1 MSVSNI
7 NHVVLTGRLTSDPDL
22 RVLPSGASVCHLRIA
37 VNGRRRDPDTREW
50 GEKPNF
56 FDVVVFGAPA
66 ENVARY
72 MHTGRAVAIDGR
84 LDWREWQ
91 TRDGRN
97 AQAVSVVA
105 HTVQFLGSPSATRRS
120 RWRSRTRTRSRSRPR
135 RGRDRG
141 RAAADRAARARAGR
155 VLRSPGRPRRRSCR
169 VPVCR
174 TCAREPPVPAESRP
188 CPRRRTLA
196 PAASRRLGSP
206 KRAGPCG
213 TARR

>member
-22 RVLPSGASVCHLRIA
+22 RVLPSGGSVCHLRIA
-37 VNGRRRDPDTREW
+37 VNGRRRDPDTRAW

-91 TRDGRN
+91 TKDGRN

-105 HTVQFLGSPSATRRS
+105 HTVQFLGGPSANGGGGGGDDPSDGGATGALHGIAGNEEE
-120 RWRSRTRTRSRSRPR
+120 TL
-135 RGRDRG
+135 DLADQDAIAL
-141 RAAADRAARARAGR
+141 AAAEG
-155 VLRSPGRPRRRSCR
+155 
-169 VPVCR
+169 
-174 TCAREPPVPAESRP
+174 
-188 CPRRRTLA
+188 
-196 PAASRRLGSP
+196 
-206 KRAGPCG
+206 
-213 TARR
+213 